1 MFFWAHYHGAPT
13 VPSLNPARQVALRW
27 SGANGMHQ
35 HINKPSRTHVCILY
49 IYICMRVCVCFYWF
63 YCYTYCRYT
72 ITINHMYEYETS
84 WNIMK
89 LFILKNCE
97 DPILERA
104 LSLQLAITTHEISEV
119 KRFLK
124 GYQLSHVVPMGCQLH
139 RKIHGKFMECEWSMI
154 WRKLTDWEDLI
165 GSHRISEVPNMFCMA
180 NFNSAGDC
188 CHLGHPPFSQS
199 MMDNSDLVQHFAFT
213 TATLW

>member
-49 IYICMRVCVCFYWF
+49 IYMYACVCFTDF
-63 YCYTYCRYT
+63 TATPTVDIQSQSTTCTNMKHHET
-72 ITINHMYEYETS
+72 IYIEELWRS
-84 WNIMK
+84 
-89 LFILKNCE
+89 
-97 DPILERA
+97 DPWAGLVP
-104 LSLQLAITTHEISEV
+104 AIGHHHTWDQRGKAVPEG
-119 KRFLK
+119 LP
-124 GYQLSHVVPMGCQLH
+124 VVPCCPNGLPTAPENSW
-139 RKIHGKFMECEWSMI
+139 KIHGMWMKYDMKEI
-154 WRKLTDWEDLI
+154 DRLG